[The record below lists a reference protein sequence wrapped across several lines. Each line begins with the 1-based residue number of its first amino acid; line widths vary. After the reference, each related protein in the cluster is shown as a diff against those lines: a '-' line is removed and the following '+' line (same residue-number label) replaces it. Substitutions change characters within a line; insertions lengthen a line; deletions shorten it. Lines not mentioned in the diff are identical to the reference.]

1 MENNARQIRLDREA
15 SRLEEAKREA
25 QSLFDQ
31 VAIEILSNKS
41 KTTEQRL
48 AEIDAFKSQAEANVP
63 GLTLQYPDAYLVL
76 KSRVSRPVS
85 TPVAP
90 ATPITPTATVIP
102 AAAVTAAPASPLTNS
117 LGTRDIPAEA
127 ADAVRTNFELQAKNE
142 RVRLAA
148 KAVGVSALALGV
160 GVAGVK
166 AANWVHGLDWSSK
179 TNNNTAVAPA
189 QPGST
194 ASSVQPVNPSA
205 PVLTVPAAPAAQPA
219 PQPAATPAAPQMQ
232 NDMLL
237 DNYDKLFGVIQNKII
252 AWPTIKD
259 LFPKQLDVMMEGE
272 MQQYQTSIS
281 KKYPGTIIK
290 GTTYA
295 YRGTRSECIDFVKN
309 LKSEM
314 DKKGYKID
322 SRVTS
327 FIPCIDGNALV
338 GVYTISNNPDNID
351 PSLPADGR
359 LPSVAP
365 AVKAAAAVAPVI
377 AQVSNPSPSVV
388 QAAPTIQTNSP
399 AQAIAAPIDDYN
411 KLWNAINSAV
421 NSEGS
426 PLPKGKTF
434 RLTDSQTN
442 QLRQGLNSITGKV
455 FTMGVNNYGYMMMQG
470 EDLSSCKAFAEN
482 AMKVFSGK
490 LGGKVEDYAFIPCY
504 GADKNLV
511 AIYTLSNPIKEYKFT
526 NNAPQQTSRN
536 TGWQTQG
543 NYKNQS
549 EYNAVQNARGFY
561 NWGNETEAKRLAAV
575 ERANDIRNGTVMP
588 RFVMSSN

>member
-1 MENNARQIRLDREA
+1 
-15 SRLEEAKREA
+15 
-25 QSLFDQ
+25 
-31 VAIEILSNKS
+31 
-41 KTTEQRL
+41 
-48 AEIDAFKSQAEANVP
+48 
-63 GLTLQYPDAYLVL
+63 
-76 KSRVSRPVS
+76 
-85 TPVAP
+85 
-90 ATPITPTATVIP
+90 
-102 AAAVTAAPASPLTNS
+102 
-117 LGTRDIPAEA
+117 
-127 ADAVRTNFELQAKNE
+127 
-142 RVRLAA
+142 
-148 KAVGVSALALGV
+148 
-160 GVAGVK
+160 
-166 AANWVHGLDWSSK
+166 
-179 TNNNTAVAPA
+179 
-189 QPGST
+189 
-194 ASSVQPVNPSA
+194 
-205 PVLTVPAAPAAQPA
+205 
-219 PQPAATPAAPQMQ
+219 
-232 NDMLL
+232 
-237 DNYDKLFGVIQNKII
+237 
-252 AWPTIKD
+252 
-259 LFPKQLDVMMEGE
+259 

-365 AVKAAAAVAPVI
+365 AVKAAAAAAPVI

-388 QAAPTIQTNSP
+388 QVAPTIQTNAP

-455 FTMGVNNYGYMMMQG
+455 FTMGANNYGYMMVQG

-536 TGWQTQG
+536 TGWQTQS
-543 NYKNQS
+543 NYQNQA
-549 EYNAVQNARGFY
+549 EYNAAQNARGFY
-561 NWGNETEAKRLAAV
+561 NWGNETEAKRFAAV

-588 RFVMSSN
+588 RFVMGSN